1 MSHPLSP
8 DSYRY
13 IACAL
18 PRPTAA
24 QRARFLQYVAAA
36 HPWAAYLPAEGGVP
50 FTLFLNPRAGQALA
64 REPAGRAAVQGD
76 HGPAEAT
83 QYREAFGYLEYATPV
98 ARGPSALTGADLGL
112 PQADAYYVL
121 DEHGCAAPLPPEFLE
136 VATCL
141 LNATLHP
148 DAAQLLVTLPERVP
162 PPFAACA
169 AGEPLEPIA
178 ADAELRAFAEEYTRE
193 ELGGFVCSTDRAAWE
208 SRWMGQF
215 QRLYG
220 PRNAVQRARLEYTLD
235 RMLAWIYNIRD

>member
-8 DSYRY
+8 DSYRH

-64 REPAGRAAVQGD
+64 RE
-76 HGPAEAT
+76 HGPAEAA

-98 ARGPSALTGADLGL
+98 ARGPSALTSADLGL

-162 PPFAACA
+162 SPFAAGAA
-169 AGEPLEPIA
+169 AGPLEPIA

-208 SRWMGQF
+208 SRWLGEF

-220 PRNAVQRARLEYTLD
+220 PRNATQRTRLEDTLD
-235 RMLAWIYNIRD
+235 RMLAWVYDLEM